1 MELDAACVPWVLL
14 VIAEGCDV
22 DPAVVVGLVTGPVPG
37 SLPLPPPPPLLHA
50 ENVNAS
56 PSASIAVKA
65 VTLNLFIEPSFLVS
79 C

>member
-37 SLPLPPPPPLLHA
+37 SLPPPPPLLHA